1 MESEHEM
8 FAVSNR
14 EAVVGAISRC
24 FIVVP
29 ETHIP
34 SFLLKGFRGGAAY
47 YVPKE
52 QLQHTRFRTQLSKAH
67 CALALIQSFMTKLS
81 SESKQKQAVNFLI
94 LLSIA
99 FSETS

>member
-1 MESEHEM
+1 MESEREM

-52 QLQHTRFRTQLSKAH
+52 QLQHTRFRTQLKAH
-67 CALALIQSFMTKLS
+67 CALALIQSFMTK
-81 SESKQKQAVNFLI
+81 F
-94 LLSIA
+94 
-99 FSETS
+99 